1 MHAHKTPRCFYAA
14 LLLSLAATAQS
25 PQKPDAA
32 TAAWW
37 AQTTALSN
45 DSMEGRDTGT
55 EAYERAAKY
64 VAEQFKAAG
73 LKPAGDNGTFFQ
85 RVPMHQI
92 ALVEDKSSIEIIN
105 TAGKSTTLHF
115 PTDVTTVP
123 REQPSVIEAPMIFLG
138 YSLPPADLDLKGLD
152 LKGKIAVFFN
162 NTPADLAPADRDTY
176 TSRRLR
182 ALAQAGVAAILSI
195 DNPAAIEPFHWP
207 AGGKGAPLQTFP
219 LNQSA
224 RIRLTA
230 TSKDISSPN
239 ILAILPGSA
248 AASDPAPKLAS
259 EYVALS
265 AHLDGYGY
273 GTPVLDD
280 NLYNGTLDD
289 AAYVALLIELAK
301 NQQHKAPAR
310 SLLFCIFTGEEKG
323 LLGSAYF
330 TQHLTV
336 PKENIVAN
344 LNLDQLRP
352 IFPLNILTME
362 GLTDS
367 TLGETVRTIAAQ
379 FKIEIRPDLE
389 PERNLFRRA
398 DNYNFVRIGVP
409 IASFIFGYD
418 KGSPEEVTYRDWYA
432 RRYHK
437 PQDDL
442 KTPIDWDAASKFNRF
457 YTALTLN
464 IANTPAR
471 PQWLPSSPYS
481 AALYSP
487 HRNAPCADASRH
499 DQPQEVHS
507 MLKGFRD
514 FILRGNVMDLAVAV
528 IIGAAFTGIV
538 TALTEKII
546 NPLLG
551 AVIGKPNFGYLI
563 AHIHGGEIRY
573 GDFFTAVVNFL
584 LIAAVVYFFLV
595 LPTQYLLKKFHPT
608 PTAPATK
615 ACPQCLSD
623 IPAEAKRC
631 KFCTQP
637 VNA

>member
-1 MHAHKTPRCFYAA
+1 MHSLRSLCAA
-14 LLLSLAATAQS
+14 LVVFLTFVATAQS
-25 PQKPDAA
+25 PQKPDTA

-55 EAYERAAKY
+55 DAYQRAANY
-64 VAEQFKAAG
+64 VANQFKAAG
-73 LKPAGDNGTFFQ
+73 LKPAGDNGTYFQ
-85 RVPMHQI
+85 GVPMHQI
-92 ALVEDKSSIEIIN
+92 ALDNDKSSVEILDS
-105 TAGKSTTLHF
+105 AGKPVTLHF
-115 PTDVTTVP
+115 TTEVTTVP
-123 REQPSVIEAPMIFLG
+123 REQPSSIEAPMIFLG
-138 YSLPPADLDLKGLD
+138 YGLPPRDLD

-162 NTPADLAPADRDTY
+162 NTPTELLPYDGETY

-207 AGGKGAPLQTFP
+207 AAYARSVTIAAVPAPNSSTPILIRINPTTLNTLFAASGHNPSDIVTNGGKGAPLATFP

-224 RIRLTA
+224 RIRLTS

-239 ILAILPGSA
+239 ILAILPGS
-248 AASDPAPKLAS
+248 DPKLAP

-273 GTPVLDD
+273 GTPVLGD

-289 AAYVALLIELAK
+289 AAYVALLIELARDL
-301 NQQHKAPAR
+301 QHKAPAR
-310 SLLFCIFTGEEKG
+310 SLIFCIFTGEEKG

-336 PKENIVAN
+336 PKENIVAD

-367 TLGETVRTIAAQ
+367 TLGDTVRTVASR

-418 KGSPEEVTYRDWYA
+418 KGSPEEVIYRDWYS

-437 PQDDL
+437 PQDDI
-442 KTPIDWDAASKFNRF
+442 KTPIDWDAAAKFNRF
-457 YTALTLN
+457 YTALTLA
-464 IANTPAR
+464 IANAPAR

-481 AALYSP
+481 PHQRAA
-487 HRNAPCADASRH
+487 
-499 DQPQEVHS
+499 Q
-507 MLKGFRD
+507 
-514 FILRGNVMDLAVAV
+514 
-528 IIGAAFTGIV
+528 
-538 TALTEKII
+538 
-546 NPLLG
+546 
-551 AVIGKPNFGYLI
+551 
-563 AHIHGGEIRY
+563 
-573 GDFFTAVVNFL
+573 
-584 LIAAVVYFFLV
+584 
-595 LPTQYLLKKFHPT
+595 
-608 PTAPATK
+608 
-615 ACPQCLSD
+615 
-623 IPAEAKRC
+623 
-631 KFCTQP
+631 
-637 VNA
+637 

>member
-1 MHAHKTPRCFYAA
+1 MHARTIPRCFCAT
-14 LLLSLAATAQS
+14 LLLSVAITAQT
-25 PQKPDAA
+25 PRKPDAA

-37 AQTTALSN
+37 AQTVALSN

-55 EAYERAAKY
+55 EAYESAAKY
-64 VAEQFKAAG
+64 VADQFKAAG

-92 ALVEDKSSIEIIN
+92 ALDNDKSSIEILGPG
-105 TAGKSTTLHF
+105 GKSNTLHF
-115 PTDVTTVP
+115 TTDVTTVP
-123 REQPSVIEAPMIFLG
+123 REQPSLIEAPLVFTG
-138 YSLPPADLDLKGLD
+138 YGLPPADLD

-162 NTPADLAPADRDTY
+162 NTPADLAPADRESY
-176 TSRRLR
+176 ASRRLR
-182 ALAQAGVAAILSI
+182 ALTQAGVAAILSI
-195 DNPAAIEPFHWP
+195 DNPAATEPFHWP
-207 AGGKGAPLQTFP
+207 AAYARSVTIAGAPAPNTNAPILIRLNPTSLNALFAASGHIPSDIVTIGGKEAPLVTFP

-224 RIRLTA
+224 RIRLTS

-239 ILAILPGSA
+239 IFAILPGS
-248 AASDPAPKLAS
+248 DPKLAP
-259 EYVALS
+259 EFVALS

-273 GTPVLDD
+273 GTPILGD

-289 AAYVALLIELAK
+289 AAYVALLTELAK
-301 NQQHKAPAR
+301 NLQHKAPAR
-310 SLLFCIFTGEEKG
+310 SLLFCIFAGEEKG

-367 TLGETVRTIAAQ
+367 TLGETVRTVAAQ
-379 FKIEIRPDLE
+379 FKIEIHPDLE

-418 KGSPEEVTYRDWYA
+418 KGSPEEVIYRDWYA

-437 PQDDL
+437 PQDDI

-457 YTALTLN
+457 YTALALA
-464 IANTPAR
+464 IANAPAR

-481 AALYSP
+481 PHQRAA
-487 HRNAPCADASRH
+487 
-499 DQPQEVHS
+499 Q
-507 MLKGFRD
+507 
-514 FILRGNVMDLAVAV
+514 
-528 IIGAAFTGIV
+528 
-538 TALTEKII
+538 
-546 NPLLG
+546 
-551 AVIGKPNFGYLI
+551 
-563 AHIHGGEIRY
+563 
-573 GDFFTAVVNFL
+573 
-584 LIAAVVYFFLV
+584 
-595 LPTQYLLKKFHPT
+595 
-608 PTAPATK
+608 
-615 ACPQCLSD
+615 
-623 IPAEAKRC
+623 
-631 KFCTQP
+631 
-637 VNA
+637 

>member
-1 MHAHKTPRCFYAA
+1 MRTPRSLYAA
-14 LLLSLAATAQS
+14 LLLSLATITAQS
-25 PQKPDAA
+25 QQKPDAA
-32 TAAWW
+32 TTAWW
-37 AQTTALSN
+37 AQTVALSN

-64 VAEQFKAAG
+64 VADQFKAAG
-73 LKPAGDNGTFFQ
+73 LKPAGENGTYFQ

-92 ALVEDKSSIEIIN
+92 ALDNDKSSVEILSPS
-105 TAGKSTTLHF
+105 GKSDTLHF
-115 PTDVTTVP
+115 TTDVTTVP
-123 REQPSVIEAPMIFLG
+123 REQPSSIDGPMIFLG
-138 YSLPPADLDLKGLD
+138 YGMPAADLD

-162 NTPADLAPADRDTY
+162 NTPADLAPTDRETY

-182 ALAQAGVAAILSI
+182 ALAQAGVAAVLSI

-207 AGGKGAPLQTFP
+207 AAYARSVTIAGASVSNANTPTLIRINPACLNILFAASGHSSAEIITNGGKGFPLAPFP

-224 RIRLTA
+224 RIRLTS
-230 TSKDISSPN
+230 TSKEISSPN
-239 ILAILPGSA
+239 ILAILPGS
-248 AASDPAPKLAS
+248 DPKLAP

-273 GTPVLDD
+273 GTPVLND

-289 AAYVALLIELAK
+289 AAYVALLTELAK
-301 NQQHKAPAR
+301 NLQHKAPAR

-367 TLGETVRTIAAQ
+367 TLGETVRTAAAQ

-418 KGSPEEVTYRDWYA
+418 KGSPEEVIYRDWYA

-437 PQDDL
+437 PQDDI
-442 KTPIDWDAASKFNRF
+442 KTPIDWDAAAKFNRF
-457 YTALTLN
+457 YTALALA
-464 IANTPAR
+464 IANAPTR

-481 AALYSP
+481 PYQRAA
-487 HRNAPCADASRH
+487 
-499 DQPQEVHS
+499 Q
-507 MLKGFRD
+507 
-514 FILRGNVMDLAVAV
+514 
-528 IIGAAFTGIV
+528 
-538 TALTEKII
+538 
-546 NPLLG
+546 
-551 AVIGKPNFGYLI
+551 
-563 AHIHGGEIRY
+563 
-573 GDFFTAVVNFL
+573 
-584 LIAAVVYFFLV
+584 
-595 LPTQYLLKKFHPT
+595 
-608 PTAPATK
+608 
-615 ACPQCLSD
+615 
-623 IPAEAKRC
+623 
-631 KFCTQP
+631 
-637 VNA
+637 

>member
-1 MHAHKTPRCFYAA
+1 MHPPRSLYAA
-14 LLLSLAATAQS
+14 LVIFLTFIAPAQS

-37 AQTTALSN
+37 AQTVALSN

-64 VAEQFKAAG
+64 VADQFKAAG
-73 LKPAGDNGTFFQ
+73 LKPAGDNNTFFQ

-92 ALVEDKSSIEIIN
+92 ALIEDKSSVDIVD

-115 PTDVTTVP
+115 TTDITTVP
-123 REQPSVIEAPMIFLG
+123 REQPSLIEAPLVFLG
-138 YSLPPADLDLKGLD
+138 YGAPAADLD

-162 NTPADLAPADRDTY
+162 NTPADLAPVDRETY
-176 TSRRLR
+176 TSRRIR

-207 AGGKGAPLQTFP
+207 AAYARNVTLAGATAPNSSAPILIRINPASLNALFAASGHNPSDIVTNGGKGAPLATFP

-224 RIRLTA
+224 RIRLTS

-239 ILAILPGSA
+239 ILAILPGS
-248 AASDPAPKLAS
+248 DPKLAP
-259 EYVALS
+259 EYVSLS

-273 GTPVLDD
+273 GTPVLGD

-289 AAYVALLIELAK
+289 AAYVALLIEVAK
-301 NQQHKAPAR
+301 NLQYKAPAR

-336 PKENIVAN
+336 PKENIVAD

-367 TLGETVRTIAAQ
+367 TLGETVRTVAAQ

-389 PERNLFRRA
+389 PERRLFSRA

-418 KGSPEEVTYRDWYA
+418 KGSPEEVIYRDWYA

-437 PQDDL
+437 PQDDV

-457 YTALTLN
+457 YTALTLA
-464 IANTPAR
+464 IANSPTR

-481 AALYSP
+481 PHQRAA
-487 HRNAPCADASRH
+487 
-499 DQPQEVHS
+499 Q
-507 MLKGFRD
+507 
-514 FILRGNVMDLAVAV
+514 
-528 IIGAAFTGIV
+528 
-538 TALTEKII
+538 
-546 NPLLG
+546 
-551 AVIGKPNFGYLI
+551 
-563 AHIHGGEIRY
+563 
-573 GDFFTAVVNFL
+573 
-584 LIAAVVYFFLV
+584 
-595 LPTQYLLKKFHPT
+595 
-608 PTAPATK
+608 
-615 ACPQCLSD
+615 
-623 IPAEAKRC
+623 
-631 KFCTQP
+631 
-637 VNA
+637 

>member
-1 MHAHKTPRCFYAA
+1 MHPPRSSYAA
-14 LLLSLAATAQS
+14 LVIFLTFIAQAQS
-25 PQKPDAA
+25 RQKPDAA

-55 EAYERAAKY
+55 EAYERAAKN
-64 VAEQFKAAG
+64 VADQFQAAG
-73 LKPAGDNGTFFQ
+73 LKPAGDNNTFFQ

-92 ALVEDKSSIEIIN
+92 DLDKEKSSVEIFGA
-105 TAGKSTTLHF
+105 AGKSVALHF
-115 PTDVTTVP
+115 TTDVTTVP
-123 REQPSVIEAPMIFLG
+123 REQPSSIEAPLVFVG
-138 YSLPPADLDLKGLD
+138 YGLPSADLD

-162 NTPADLAPADRDTY
+162 NTPADLPPADRETY
-176 TSRRLR
+176 TSRRIR

-207 AGGKGAPLQTFP
+207 AAYARSVTIAGAPAPNASAPILIRINPASLDALFAASAHSPSDIITTGGKGTPLATFA
-219 LNQSA
+219 LNLSA
-224 RIRLTA
+224 RIHLTT

-239 ILAILPGSA
+239 ILAILPGS
-248 AASDPAPKLAS
+248 DPKLAS

-273 GTPVLDD
+273 GTPVLGD

-367 TLGETVRTIAAQ
+367 TLGDTVRTVAAQ

-418 KGSPEEVTYRDWYA
+418 KGSPEEVIYRDWYA

-437 PQDDL
+437 PQDDI
-442 KTPIDWDAASKFNRF
+442 KTPIDWDAAAKFNRF
-457 YTALTLN
+457 YAALALA
-464 IANTPAR
+464 IANAPSR
-471 PQWLPSSPYS
+471 PHWLPSSPYS
-481 AALYSP
+481 P
-487 HRNAPCADASRH
+487 
-499 DQPQEVHS
+499 
-507 MLKGFRD
+507 
-514 FILRGNVMDLAVAV
+514 I
-528 IIGAAFTGIV
+528 
-538 TALTEKII
+538 
-546 NPLLG
+546 
-551 AVIGKPNFGYLI
+551 
-563 AHIHGGEIRY
+563 
-573 GDFFTAVVNFL
+573 
-584 LIAAVVYFFLV
+584 
-595 LPTQYLLKKFHPT
+595 KK
-608 PTAPATK
+608 A
-615 ACPQCLSD
+615 Q
-623 IPAEAKRC
+623 
-631 KFCTQP
+631 
-637 VNA
+637 

>member
-1 MHAHKTPRCFYAA
+1 MRPHKTPRSLYAA
-14 LLLSLAATAQS
+14 LLFSLAATAQT
-25 PQKPDAA
+25 PQKSDAA
-32 TAAWW
+32 TASWW

-92 ALVEDKSSIEIIN
+92 ALDNDKSSVEILN
-105 TAGKSTTLHF
+105 AAGKSTSLHF

-123 REQPSVIEAPMIFLG
+123 REQPSSIEAPMIFLG
-138 YSLPPADLDLKGLD
+138 YGLPPADLDLKG
-152 LKGKIAVFFN
+152 KIAIFFN
-162 NTPADLAPADRDTY
+162 NTPADLAPAERETY
-176 TSRRLR
+176 TSRRVR

-207 AGGKGAPLQTFP
+207 AAYARSVTLAGATAPNSNAPILIRINPASLNALFATSGHNPSDIVTNGGKGAPLAAFP

-224 RIRLTA
+224 RISLA
-230 TSKDISSPN
+230 STSKDISSPN
-239 ILAILPGSA
+239 ILAILPGS
-248 AASDPAPKLAS
+248 DPKLAP

-273 GTPVLDD
+273 GTPVLGD

-289 AAYVALLIELAK
+289 AAYVALLTELAK

-336 PKENIVAN
+336 PKENIVAG

-367 TLGETVRTIAAQ
+367 TLGETVRTVAAQ

-418 KGSPEEVTYRDWYA
+418 KGSPEEVIYRDWYA

-437 PQDDL
+437 PQDDI
-442 KTPIDWDAASKFNRF
+442 KTPIDWNAAAKFNRF
-457 YTALTLN
+457 YTALAIA
-464 IANTPAR
+464 IANAPIR

-481 AALYSP
+481 PHQRAA
-487 HRNAPCADASRH
+487 
-499 DQPQEVHS
+499 Q
-507 MLKGFRD
+507 
-514 FILRGNVMDLAVAV
+514 
-528 IIGAAFTGIV
+528 
-538 TALTEKII
+538 
-546 NPLLG
+546 
-551 AVIGKPNFGYLI
+551 
-563 AHIHGGEIRY
+563 
-573 GDFFTAVVNFL
+573 
-584 LIAAVVYFFLV
+584 
-595 LPTQYLLKKFHPT
+595 
-608 PTAPATK
+608 
-615 ACPQCLSD
+615 
-623 IPAEAKRC
+623 
-631 KFCTQP
+631 
-637 VNA
+637 

>member
-1 MHAHKTPRCFYAA
+1 MRALTTPRCFYAT
-14 LLLSLAATAQS
+14 LLLSLAATAQT
-25 PQKPDAA
+25 PQRPDAA

-37 AQTTALSN
+37 AQTVALSN
-45 DSMEGRDTGT
+45 DKMEGRDTGT

-64 VAEQFKAAG
+64 VAAQFQSAG

-92 ALVEDKSSIEIIN
+92 DLVEDKSSVEIISA
-105 TAGKSTTLHF
+105 AGKSTTIHF
-115 PTDVTTVP
+115 TTDVTTVP
-123 REQPSVIEAPMIFLG
+123 REQPSTIEAPLVFLG
-138 YSLPPADLDLKGLD
+138 YGLPPADLDLKG
-152 LKGKIAVFFN
+152 KIAIFYN
-162 NTPADLAPADRDTY
+162 NTPAALAPADRDTY

-182 ALAQAGVAAILSI
+182 ALTQAGVAAILSI

-207 AGGKGAPLQTFP
+207 AAYARSVTIAGSPAPNATTPILIRINSASLNALFSASGHNPSDIIANGGKGAPLATFP

-224 RIRLTA
+224 RIRLTS

-239 ILAILPGSA
+239 ILAILPGS
-248 AASDPAPKLAS
+248 DPKLS
-259 EYVALS
+259 PEYVSLS

-273 GTPVLDD
+273 GTPVLSD
-280 NLYNGTLDD
+280 NLYNGALDD

-301 NQQHKAPAR
+301 DQQHKAPAR

-367 TLGETVRTIAAQ
+367 TLGETVRTVAAE

-418 KGSPEEVTYRDWYA
+418 KGSPEEVVYRDWYA

-437 PQDDL
+437 PQDDI
-442 KTPIDWDAASKFNRF
+442 KTPIDWNAASKFNRF
-457 YTALTLN
+457 YTALALA
-464 IANTPAR
+464 IANAPTR

-481 AALYSP
+481 PQKAA
-487 HRNAPCADASRH
+487 
-499 DQPQEVHS
+499 Q
-507 MLKGFRD
+507 
-514 FILRGNVMDLAVAV
+514 
-528 IIGAAFTGIV
+528 
-538 TALTEKII
+538 
-546 NPLLG
+546 
-551 AVIGKPNFGYLI
+551 
-563 AHIHGGEIRY
+563 
-573 GDFFTAVVNFL
+573 
-584 LIAAVVYFFLV
+584 
-595 LPTQYLLKKFHPT
+595 
-608 PTAPATK
+608 
-615 ACPQCLSD
+615 
-623 IPAEAKRC
+623 
-631 KFCTQP
+631 
-637 VNA
+637 

>member
-1 MHAHKTPRCFYAA
+1 MRAHTTPRSFYAA
-14 LLLSLAATAQS
+14 LTLSVLLPFAAAQS
-25 PQKPDAA
+25 PQKPDVA

-45 DSMEGRDTGT
+45 DSMEGRDTGS

-64 VAEQFKAAG
+64 VAAQFTAAG
-73 LKPAGDNGTFFQ
+73 LKPAGDSNTFFQ

-92 ALVEDKSSIEIIN
+92 SLDEEKSAVEIVN
-105 TAGKSTTLHF
+105 PQGKSTTLHF
-115 PTDVTTVP
+115 STEVTTTP
-123 REQPSVIEAPMIFLG
+123 REQPPLIEAPLIFLSYG
-138 YSLPPADLDLKGLD
+138 MPTADLD

-162 NTPADLAPADRDTY
+162 NTPADVAQSDRQTY
-176 TSRRLR
+176 TTSRLR
-182 ALAQAGVAAILSI
+182 ALAQAGVAAVISI

-207 AGGKGAPLQTFP
+207 SAYARSVTIAGAPNNTSNAPTLIRINPASLQPLFDGSGHNPSDIVTAGGKGAPLESFS
-219 LNQSA
+219 LKVSA
-224 RIRLTA
+224 KIRLTT
-230 TSKDISSPN
+230 TSKEISSPN

-248 AASDPAPKLAS
+248 AASDKDPKLAS

-265 AHLDGYGY
+265 AHLDGHGY
-273 GTPVLDD
+273 GTPVLGD

-301 NQQHKAPAR
+301 DLQHKAPAR

-336 PKENIVAN
+336 PKENIVAD

-367 TLGETVRTIAAQ
+367 TLGDTVRTVAAP

-409 IASFIFGYD
+409 IASFVFGYD
-418 KGSPEEVTYRDWYA
+418 KGSPEEVVYRDWYA

-437 PQDDL
+437 PQDDI
-442 KTPIDWDAASKFNRF
+442 KTPIDWDAAAKFNRF
-457 YTALTLN
+457 YQALTLA
-464 IANTPAR
+464 IANAHTR

-481 AALYSP
+481 PHQSAA
-487 HRNAPCADASRH
+487 
-499 DQPQEVHS
+499 Q
-507 MLKGFRD
+507 
-514 FILRGNVMDLAVAV
+514 
-528 IIGAAFTGIV
+528 
-538 TALTEKII
+538 
-546 NPLLG
+546 
-551 AVIGKPNFGYLI
+551 
-563 AHIHGGEIRY
+563 
-573 GDFFTAVVNFL
+573 
-584 LIAAVVYFFLV
+584 
-595 LPTQYLLKKFHPT
+595 
-608 PTAPATK
+608 
-615 ACPQCLSD
+615 
-623 IPAEAKRC
+623 
-631 KFCTQP
+631 
-637 VNA
+637 

>member
-1 MHAHKTPRCFYAA
+1 MRAHTTPRSFYAA
-14 LLLSLAATAQS
+14 LALTFLLSFTTTAQT

-37 AQTTALSN
+37 AQTVALSN
-45 DSMEGRDTGT
+45 DSMEGRDTGS

-64 VAEQFKAAG
+64 VAAQFQSAG

-85 RVPMHQI
+85 RVPLREI
-92 ALVEDKSSIEIIN
+92 ALVEDKSSVEIFN

-115 PTDVTTVP
+115 CTDVTTVP
-123 REQPSVIEAPMIFLG
+123 REQASLIEAPMIFLG
-138 YSLPPADLDLKGLD
+138 YGMPSADLD

-162 NTPADLAPADRDTY
+162 NTPASLAPADRQTY
-176 TSRRLR
+176 MSSRLR
-182 ALAQAGVAAILSI
+182 GLAHAGVAAILSI
-195 DNPAAIEPFHWP
+195 DNPANIEPFHWP
-207 AGGKGAPLQTFP
+207 AAYARSVTIAGTAAPTASTPIVIRINPASLDALFAASGHTPSEIVTNGGKGAPLATFP
-219 LNQSA
+219 LTFSA
-224 RIRLTA
+224 RIRLTIK
-230 TSKDISSPN
+230 SKDISSPN
-239 ILAILPGSA
+239 ILAILPGS
-248 AASDPAPKLAS
+248 DPKLAP

-273 GTPVLDD
+273 GTPVLGD

-301 NQQHKAPAR
+301 DLQHKAPAR

-367 TLGETVRTIAAQ
+367 TLGETVRTVAAQ

-409 IASFIFGYD
+409 IAAFVFGYD
-418 KGSPEEVTYRDWYA
+418 KGSPEEVVYRDWYA

-437 PQDDL
+437 PQDDI
-442 KTPIDWDAASKFNRF
+442 KTPIDWDAAGKFNRF

-464 IANTPAR
+464 IANAPTR
-471 PQWLPSSPYS
+471 PQWLSSSPY
-481 AALYSP
+481 AP
-487 HRNAPCADASRH
+487 HQR
-499 DQPQEVHS
+499 
-507 MLKGFRD
+507 
-514 FILRGNVMDLAVAV
+514 
-528 IIGAAFTGIV
+528 
-538 TALTEKII
+538 
-546 NPLLG
+546 
-551 AVIGKPNFGYLI
+551 
-563 AHIHGGEIRY
+563 
-573 GDFFTAVVNFL
+573 
-584 LIAAVVYFFLV
+584 
-595 LPTQYLLKKFHPT
+595 
-608 PTAPATK
+608 
-615 ACPQCLSD
+615 
-623 IPAEAKRC
+623 
-631 KFCTQP
+631 
-637 VNA
+637 

>member
-1 MHAHKTPRCFYAA
+1 MHARTTPRCFYAT
-14 LLLSLAATAQS
+14 LLLSLAVTAQS

-37 AQTTALSN
+37 SQTVALSN
-45 DSMEGRDTGT
+45 DAMEGRDTGT

-64 VAEQFKAAG
+64 VADQFKASG

-92 ALVEDKSSIEIIN
+92 ALDEATSSV
-105 TAGKSTTLHF
+105 TFLHPDGKDDTLRFTTE
-115 PTDVTTVP
+115 VTMVP
-123 REQPSVIEAPMIFLG
+123 RGDLLLPSAPMVFLG
-138 YSLPPADLDLKGLD
+138 YGLPPANLDLKN
-152 LKGKIAVFFN
+152 KIAVFFN
-162 NTPADLAPADRDTY
+162 NTPAGLSAEERATYPA
-176 TSRRLR
+176 RRLR
-182 ALAQAGVAAILSI
+182 ALSQAGVAAILSI
-195 DNPAAIEPFHWP
+195 DNPTGLEPFHWP
-207 AGGKGAPLQTFP
+207 AAYARSVTLATAPPPSSSAPTTIRVNSDLIATLLPDADTLLAKGIKGAPLPTMP
-219 LNQSA
+219 LGLSA
-224 RIRLTA
+224 RITLKTTA
-230 TSKDISSPN
+230 NDISSPN
-239 ILAILPGSA
+239 ILAILPGS
-248 AASDPAPKLAS
+248 DPKLAP

-273 GTPVLDD
+273 GTPVLGD

-301 NQQHKAPAR
+301 DLHQKAPAR

-330 TQHLTV
+330 TTHLTV

-367 TLGETVRTIAAQ
+367 TLGDTVRTVAAQ

-418 KGSPEEVTYRDWYA
+418 KGSPEEVIYRDWYA

-437 PQDDL
+437 PQDDI
-442 KTPIDWDAASKFNRF
+442 KTPIDWNAAGKFNRF
-457 YTALTLN
+457 YTALTLA
-464 IANTPAR
+464 IANAPNR

-481 AALYSP
+481 P
-487 HRNAPCADASRH
+487 HQSAP
-499 DQPQEVHS
+499 Q
-507 MLKGFRD
+507 
-514 FILRGNVMDLAVAV
+514 
-528 IIGAAFTGIV
+528 
-538 TALTEKII
+538 
-546 NPLLG
+546 
-551 AVIGKPNFGYLI
+551 
-563 AHIHGGEIRY
+563 
-573 GDFFTAVVNFL
+573 
-584 LIAAVVYFFLV
+584 
-595 LPTQYLLKKFHPT
+595 
-608 PTAPATK
+608 
-615 ACPQCLSD
+615 
-623 IPAEAKRC
+623 
-631 KFCTQP
+631 
-637 VNA
+637 